1 MSDLSPRKKLNAQI
15 FLSGCEDSFEK
26 SKDKSGSIAACQ
38 SGCEFQTSAKPPK
51 PEVAVEE
58 KKPEVDVK
66 LPEVEVK
73 KPEVAE
79 KKPEVAE
86 KKSEVAVE
94 KQLEDDLSDEVQ
106 EVSSEERPGFGFFNF
121 EVNTRPSFPLN

>member
-1 MSDLSPRKKLNAQI
+1 MRDLSPRKKLNAQI

-79 KKPEVAE
+79 KKPEVA
-86 KKSEVAVE
+86 VE

>member
-1 MSDLSPRKKLNAQI
+1 MSDLSPRKELNAQI

-66 LPEVEVK
+66 LPEVVVK

-79 KKPEVAE
+79 KKP
-86 KKSEVAVE
+86 EVAVE

>member
-79 KKPEVAE
+79 KKPEVA
-86 KKSEVAVE
+86 VE